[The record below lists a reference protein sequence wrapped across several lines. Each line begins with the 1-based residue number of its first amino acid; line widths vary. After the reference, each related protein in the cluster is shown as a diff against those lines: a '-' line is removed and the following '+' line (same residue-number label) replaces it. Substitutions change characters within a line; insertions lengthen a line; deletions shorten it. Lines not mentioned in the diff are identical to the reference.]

1 METFSSP
8 FTVII
13 QIKDHKNTSPL
24 TVNPPTIIGLAEAL
38 ENKYN
43 IQANLVEQIYRQS
56 SKGFLV
62 AMDDELI
69 RHFGNKGEFKLDVA
83 TTDESKYR
91 VTLIAA
97 KWASLHGPRQLSGPF
112 TVIFILCALYAVH
125 LCFSSWP

>member
-1 METFSSP
+1 MMTYMTFNYNNENLFSP

-97 KWASLHGPRQLSGPF
+97 K
-112 TVIFILCALYAVH
+112 
-125 LCFSSWP
+125 